1 MGEGGGSNHATT
13 NPLEGGGS
21 SRLRRLRVASDA
33 PVFGARRLRSLGRG
47 ELWVGEIGGVETWDS
62 QPRLVR
68 GDRAAHASLTELRSS
83 VDCPSE
89 SEDMAEYF

>member
-1 MGEGGGSNHATT
+1 MGEGGGSDHATI

-47 ELWVGEIGGVETWDS
+47 ELWVGELGGGRSMGQSTPVGEGGS
-62 QPRLVR
+62 R
-68 GDRAAHASLTELRSS
+68 GAHIFDRAQVLCRLSI
-83 VDCPSE
+83 
-89 SEDMAEYF
+89 